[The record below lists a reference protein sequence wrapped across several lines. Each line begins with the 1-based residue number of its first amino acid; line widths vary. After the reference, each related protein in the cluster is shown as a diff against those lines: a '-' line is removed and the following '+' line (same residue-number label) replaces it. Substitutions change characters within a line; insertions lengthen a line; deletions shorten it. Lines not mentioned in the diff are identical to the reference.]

1 MSTWVTVQRCV
12 CCCFGNHAAENHT
25 VDALLGS
32 KLAFLFLFWGGDTIF
47 LMVPLDSSLLLLSA
61 QPCLALIFF
70 FLLSW
75 NGYIWLEETW
85 IPSSLPP
92 PLHLPEWSSFLWH
105 IQYHQH
111 YWPDILMRRGLAA
124 KRHLAAAYWAC
135 SWLKRQDSRCS
146 PGEKDY
152 HTQTQNFKQKQQN
165 RFISKSK
172 QFKNVTLVTTNN
184 RWH

>member
-1 MSTWVTVQRCV
+1 MSDCAKV
-12 CCCFGNHAAENHT
+12 CLLLWGNHAAQSHT
-25 VDALLGS
+25 MDALLGS
-32 KLAFLFLFWGGDTIF
+32 KLAFLSLSFYFFWWHCISDGTSWLIFTLAFCPAVPGLDFLF
-47 LMVPLDSSLLLLSA
+47 
-61 QPCLALIFF
+61 FF
-70 FLLSW
+70 LSW

-135 SWLKRQDSRCS
+135 SWLKREDSRCS

-152 HTQTQNFKQKQQN
+152 HTQTHAHTKFKTKTAKQIHFKIKAIQKCN
-165 RFISKSK
+165 
-172 QFKNVTLVTTNN
+172 TCDY
-184 RWH
+184 

>member
-1 MSTWVTVQRCV
+1 MSDCAKV
-12 CCCFGNHAAENHT
+12 C
-25 VDALLGS
+25 
-32 KLAFLFLFWGGDTIF
+32 
-47 LMVPLDSSLLLLSA
+47 LLLLW
-61 QPCLALIFF
+61 QPCSRKSHRGCTFGFKTSISFSFFGGVTLYFWWYLLTHLYSCFLPSRAWPWFF

-111 YWPDILMRRGLAA
+111 YWPDILMWRGLAA

-135 SWLKRQDSRCS
+135 SWLKREDSRCS

>member
-1 MSTWVTVQRCV
+1 MSWATEKV
-12 CCCFGNHAAENHT
+12 CLLLWGNHAAQSHT
-25 VDALLGS
+25 TECAFGFKTSISFSFLGGVT
-32 KLAFLFLFWGGDTIF
+32 LYFW
-47 LMVPLDSSLLLLSA
+47 LPLDSSLLLLSA

-70 FLLSW
+70 LLSW
-75 NGYIWLEETW
+75 NGYIWPEETW

-135 SWLKRQDSRCS
+135 SWLKREDSHCS

-152 HTQTQNFKQKQQN
+152 HTHTRARAHTKFKTKTAKQINFKMKAIQKCN
-165 RFISKSK
+165 
-172 QFKNVTLVTTNN
+172 TCDY
-184 RWH
+184 